1 MAEYTLS
8 PVGMDDFRCSTRLY
22 PFTVHL
28 NVDAATFWAELNGP
42 APLYWCR
49 LLRSVE
55 WTSPAPRTVGST
67 RTATMAL
74 TGTTLRERYFRWDE
88 ADGRYANGFW
98 VTASNTPGFRRFAEH
113 YEVVVTE
120 TGCRFTWTFFVEP
133 IVSATNPFI
142 RPLVRAVLKRFLTDT
157 QQRFG

>member
-8 PVGMDDFRCSTRLY
+8 PVGMDDFRCSTALF
-22 PFTVHL
+22 PFTVEF
-28 NVDAATFWAELNGP
+28 NVDAATFWAELNGQ

-55 WTSPAPRTVGST
+55 WTSPPP

-74 TGTTLRERYFRWDE
+74 TGTTQQERYFRWDE

-113 YEVVVTE
+113 YEVVTTV
-120 TGCRFTWTFFVEP
+120 TGCRFSWTFLVEP
-133 IVSATNPFI
+133 NRLRNEYIHQAARQVCPEAIP
-142 RPLVRAVLKRFLTDT
+142 D
-157 QQRFG
+157 